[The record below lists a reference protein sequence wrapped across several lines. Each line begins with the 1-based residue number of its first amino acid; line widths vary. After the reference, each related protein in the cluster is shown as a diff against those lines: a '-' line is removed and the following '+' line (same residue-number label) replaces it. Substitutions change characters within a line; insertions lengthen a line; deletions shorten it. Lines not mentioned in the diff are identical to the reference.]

1 MPQYIITKINMDRY
15 YNINS
20 ILAFVTVA
28 REGSVSRA
36 AEVLNLTQ
44 PAISHQ
50 IKRLSTETGITLFT
64 RTASGLQISH
74 DGAAVLS
81 KAQQVLDAMVD
92 FQRSARLRSGQISG
106 KLTIGTI
113 VDPEFIRLGQMLARL
128 RSEHPGIETEL
139 VHGVSGDIG
148 AWLKRGRI
156 DAGFY
161 LCGPD
166 DLPQMEA
173 EGEDAIDA
181 IRLADFHYRV
191 IGPTGWQ
198 NKIQDASWSQL
209 ASLPWIGTPEASVH
223 HRLLNRVYEDQSNRL
238 NVVALVDQE
247 ASMLEMV
254 RSGIGL
260 SLCRESIAL
269 HQKQSFG
276 LAVCNAVS
284 VPACLCFVA
293 LQRRRENPILAEVF
307 ELLEKSWSLADSRH
321 SIEHS

>member
-1 MPQYIITKINMDRY
+1 MDRFS
-15 YNINS
+15 NINS

-50 IKRLSTETGITLFT
+50 LRRLGEENGIALFNRTST
-64 RTASGLQISH
+64 GLQISH
-74 DGAAVLS
+74 DGAAVLA
-81 KAQQVLDAMVD
+81 KAEQVLNAIQE
-92 FQRSARLRSGQISG
+92 FQRSARQRSGRISG
-106 KLTIGTI
+106 KLRIGTI
-113 VDPEFIRLGQMLARL
+113 VDPEFIRLGRVLARL
-128 RSEHPGIETEL
+128 RAEHPDIETEL
-139 VHGVSGDIG
+139 THGVSGDVMT
-148 AWLKRGRI
+148 WLKRGQI

-166 DLPQMEA
+166 DLGQM
-173 EGEDAIDA
+173 GQDSEDSIHAIK
-181 IRLADFHYRV
+181 LADFTYRV
-191 IGPTGWQ
+191 IGPVGWQ
-198 NKIQDASWSQL
+198 NRIENADWSEL
-209 ASLPWIGTPEASVH
+209 AKLPWIGTPEKSVH
-223 HRLLNRVYEDQSNRL
+223 YRLLSGVYTNPADRL
-238 NVVALVDQE
+238 GVVARVDQE

-260 SLCRESIAL
+260 SLCRDSIAL

-293 LQRRRENPILAEVF
+293 LDRRKDGPMLSQVFTMLRE
-307 ELLEKSWSLADSRH
+307 SW
-321 SIEHS
+321 

>member
-1 MPQYIITKINMDRY
+1 MDRFS
-15 YNINS
+15 NINT

-50 IKRLSTETGITLFT
+50 IKRLGEETGITLFN
-64 RTASGLQISH
+64 RTSTGLQISH

-81 KAQQVLDAMVD
+81 KAERVLDAMSD
-92 FQRSARLRSGQISG
+92 FQRSARQRSGQVSG
-106 KLTIGTI
+106 KLRIGTI
-113 VDPEFIRLGQMLARL
+113 VDPEFIRLGRILARL
-128 RSEHPGIETEL
+128 RTEHPDIETEL
-139 VHGVSGDIG
+139 IHGVSGDIMT
-148 AWLKRGRI
+148 WLKRGQI

-166 DLPQMEA
+166 DLATM
-173 EGEDAIDA
+173 GLDSEDPIHALK
-181 IRLADFHYRV
+181 LADFTYRV
-191 IGPTGWQ
+191 IGPVGWQ
-198 NKIQDASWSQL
+198 KKIENADWPEL
-209 ASLPWIGTPEASVH
+209 AKLPWIGTPERSVH
-223 HRLLNRVYEDQSNRL
+223 YRLLSKIYTNPADRL
-238 NVVALVDQE
+238 GVVARVDQE

-260 SLCRESIAL
+260 SLCRDSIAL

-276 LAVCNAVS
+276 LAVCNSVS

-293 LQRRRENPILAEVF
+293 LERRKDSPTLSETFN
-307 ELLEKSWSLADSRH
+307 LLQSSW
-321 SIEHS
+321 

>member
-1 MPQYIITKINMDRY
+1 MDRFL
-15 YNINS
+15 NINT

-50 IKRLSTETGITLFT
+50 IKRLGEETGITLFN
-64 RTASGLQISH
+64 RTPTGLQISH

-81 KAQQVLDAMVD
+81 KAEQVLDAMSD
-92 FQRSARLRSGQISG
+92 FHRSARQRSGRISG
-106 KLTIGTI
+106 KLRIGTI
-113 VDPEFIRLGQMLARL
+113 VDPEFIRLGRILARL
-128 RSEHPGIETEL
+128 QTEHPDIETEL
-139 VHGVSGDIG
+139 THGVSGDIMT
-148 AWLKRGRI
+148 WLKRGQI

-166 DLPQMEA
+166 DLALMGLES
-173 EGEDAIDA
+173 EDPIHAIK
-181 IRLADFHYRV
+181 LADFTYRV
-191 IGPTGWQ
+191 IGPVGWQ
-198 NKIQDASWSQL
+198 KKIENADWPAL
-209 ASLPWIGTPEASVH
+209 AKLPWIGTPERSVH
-223 HRLLNRVYEDQSNRL
+223 YRLLSKIYTNPADRL
-238 NVVALVDQE
+238 GVVARVDQE

-260 SLCRESIAL
+260 SLCRDSIAL

-276 LAVCNAVS
+276 LAVCNSVS

-293 LQRRRENPILAEVF
+293 LKRRKDSPV
-307 ELLEKSWSLADSRH
+307 LLETFDLLQSSW
-321 SIEHS
+321 

>member
-1 MPQYIITKINMDRY
+1 MDRY
-15 YNINS
+15 SNINS

-50 IKRLSTETGITLFT
+50 IKRLSMETGITLFT
-64 RTASGLQISH
+64 RTATGLQISH

-81 KAQQVLDAMVD
+81 KAEQVLDAVAD
-92 FQRSARLRSGQISG
+92 FHRSARQRSGQISG

-113 VDPEFIRLGQMLARL
+113 VDPEFIRLGRMLAQL

-139 VHGVSGDIG
+139 VHGVSGDILTG
-148 AWLKRGRI
+148 LKRGRI

-166 DLPQMEA
+166 DLQQMGA
-173 EGEDAIDA
+173 ESEDPIHA

-198 NKIQDASWSQL
+198 KKIEDLSWSQL
-209 ASLPWIGTPEASVH
+209 ATLPWIGTPETSVH
-223 HRLLNRVYEDQSNRL
+223 YRLLSKVYDDLSSRL
-238 NVVALVDQE
+238 SVVALVDQE

-269 HQKQSFG
+269 HQKQTYG
-276 LAVCNAVS
+276 LAVCNSVS
-284 VPACLCFVA
+284 VPACLCFIA
-293 LQRRRENPILAEVF
+293 LQRRKENPVLSAVF
-307 ELLEKSWSLADSRH
+307 NLLQSSWSLS
-321 SIEHS
+321 